1 MKNSLA
7 NVQARRADIERL
19 VDRHG
24 IATVKG
30 LALRLKV
37 SEITIRRDL
46 KILHAMGRVK
56 WHNGLVE
63 AIAGQG
69 GGEQRTLAVIAQ
81 RIAAGVPNYI
91 ARYSTL
97 FMNAN
102 SLCLQVINELAK
114 IPVTVITNN
123 PCATACARHEGTK
136 IMITGGR
143 VSTKK
148 SVLAG
153 SVTLNFLSSRIA
165 DVTVIGCDG
174 ISVDGGLTS
183 SNAEAA
189 AIDSM
194 MVTKAKKCVICLA
207 DYRKIGATQQY
218 HIADL
223 GMVDVLITDSFAD
236 EAVLQQARRKGI
248 NVIQVTVW

>member
-19 VDRHG
+19 VDRHR

-81 RIAAGVPNYI
+81 RIAAAVPNYI

-114 IPVTVITNN
+114 IP
-123 PCATACARHEGTK
+123 
-136 IMITGGR
+136 
-143 VSTKK
+143 
-148 SVLAG
+148 
-153 SVTLNFLSSRIA
+153 
-165 DVTVIGCDG
+165 
-174 ISVDGGLTS
+174 
-183 SNAEAA
+183 
-189 AIDSM
+189 
-194 MVTKAKKCVICLA
+194 
-207 DYRKIGATQQY
+207 
-218 HIADL
+218 
-223 GMVDVLITDSFAD
+223 
-236 EAVLQQARRKGI
+236 
-248 NVIQVTVW
+248 

>member
-81 RIAAGVPNYI
+81 RIAAAVPNYI

-97 FMNAN
+97 FMIAN
-102 SLCLQVINELAK
+102 SL
-114 IPVTVITNN
+114 
-123 PCATACARHEGTK
+123 
-136 IMITGGR
+136 
-143 VSTKK
+143 
-148 SVLAG
+148 
-153 SVTLNFLSSRIA
+153 
-165 DVTVIGCDG
+165 
-174 ISVDGGLTS
+174 
-183 SNAEAA
+183 
-189 AIDSM
+189 
-194 MVTKAKKCVICLA
+194 
-207 DYRKIGATQQY
+207 
-218 HIADL
+218 
-223 GMVDVLITDSFAD
+223 
-236 EAVLQQARRKGI
+236 
-248 NVIQVTVW
+248 